1 MSCIVDPES
10 YSMKTPYEIFISLRY
25 LKTKKRYGTISL
37 NTFISIAG
45 VVIGVATSIITLAV
59 MTGFQGYFRDKIL
72 SALPHVVVLEFT
84 GTGMKDEKA
93 VEEKVKK
100 IPHVTATTP
109 FVYAQS
115 MITTKERMQGV
126 VVRGID
132 PAKEVSVT
140 DLAKNMTIGTLL
152 DLDRPDRKLPGI
164 IIGEDLARKLG
175 VSIGDPV
182 TMVNPIA
189 EETPLGMVPKMKK
202 FQVVGLFDAGMYD
215 YNTGFVYISLP
226 DAQKF
231 FDMDGRV
238 SGVQVRVDEIYNAD
252 RISALI
258 QAAVGY
264 PYYTRNWMEMN
275 KNFFSALLLEKIGM
289 SLILVVIIVVASFNI
304 VGTLTMIVMEKNREI
319 AILKSM
325 GSSARSIVKI
335 FMFAGLAIGCVGT
348 AIGVVIGYGAVVLL
362 TKSDIVSLPKD
373 VYQVS
378 HLPLSTSG
386 LDVLFISLTALGI
399 SFLATLYP
407 SWQAAKQDP
416 VEVLRYE

>member
-1 MSCIVDPES
+1 
-10 YSMKTPYEIFISLRY
+10 MKIPYEIFISLRY

-59 MTGFQGYFRDKIL
+59 MTGFQDYFRDRIL
-72 SALPHVVVLEFT
+72 SALPHIVVMEFS
-84 GTGMKDEKA
+84 GNGVKNDKA
-93 VEEKVKK
+93 LEEKIDKL
-100 IPHVTATTP
+100 PHVTATTP
-109 FVYAQS
+109 FIYGQS
-115 MITTKERMQGV
+115 MVATKERMQGV

-132 PAKEVSVT
+132 PATESNVT
-140 DLAKNMTIGTLL
+140 DLAKNMTVGTLK
-152 DLDRPDRKLPGI
+152 DLDQTGQKQPGI

-175 VSIGDPV
+175 VSVGDAV
-182 TMVNPIA
+182 TMVNPLG

-202 FQVVGLFDAGMYD
+202 FTITGLFDAGMYD

-226 DAQKF
+226 DAQKY
-231 FDMDGRV
+231 FDMPGRV
-238 SGVQVRVDEIYNAD
+238 SGVQVRIDRIYDAD
-252 RISALI
+252 RIASAI

-264 PYYTRNWMEMN
+264 PFYTRNWMEMN

-304 VGTLTMIVMEKNREI
+304 IGTLTMIVMEKNREI

-325 GSSARSIVKI
+325 GSSPGSIVKI

-348 AIGVVIGYGAVVLL
+348 AIGVVIGSSAVMIL
-362 TKSDIVSLPKD
+362 TKTDIISLPKD

-378 HLPLSTSG
+378 HLPLTTSG
-386 LDVLFISLTALGI
+386 LDVLFIALTALGI

-407 SWQAAKQDP
+407 SWQAARQDP